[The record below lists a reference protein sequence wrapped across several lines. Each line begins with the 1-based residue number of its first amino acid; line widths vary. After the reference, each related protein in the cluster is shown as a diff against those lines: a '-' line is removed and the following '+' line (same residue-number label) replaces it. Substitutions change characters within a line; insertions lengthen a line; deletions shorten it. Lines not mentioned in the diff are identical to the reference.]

1 MDGVI
6 GSILNIITSGN
17 GAQAVPI
24 IMGLIIW
31 YLLDERKKLLAEIEK
46 KDERIDKIVDDYHRG
61 NLTLTEAL
69 NSLKLVLFE
78 IKGKIT

>member
-1 MDGVI
+1 MEDII
-6 GSILNIITSGN
+6 GAVLGLATSGN
-17 GAQAVPI
+17 GTQAVPVLL
-24 IMGLIIW
+24 GLVIW
-31 YLLDERKKLLAEIEK
+31 HLLGENKKLKAEIEK

-78 IKGKIT
+78 IKGKI